1 MRIYCWADLHSFCP
15 FEGMC
20 NGGSPIFLPAALNVV
35 SVDYVQVKGLTRKE
49 TGLNEFSRKLTES
62 VVEFWIFESVSAN
75 MDDNPC

>member
-1 MRIYCWADLHSFCP
+1 MLS
-15 FEGMC
+15 
-20 NGGSPIFLPAALNVV
+20 SIFFLAALNAIHG
-35 SVDYVQVKGLTRKE
+35 DYVQVKGLTRKE